1 MKSPQSKS
9 SPRSSVSS
17 AKSAVKARSKSEIEN
32 PKSEIVL
39 FSVTG
44 MSPAV
49 LSETVWAL
57 AHANPPVIPHR
68 VIAVTTLPG
77 KARIEDELFK
87 PSPDYG
93 NRTVW
98 QALRETI
105 FEQCGLTRS
114 SRRGE
119 APSEKSGIQN
129 QKSKI
134 EVSLLTSAATG
145 QGKLEIPLLIFDEVR
160 LISRR
165 DAKLGRSFPLED
177 IRTPADNELAA
188 DFILEELR
196 KLTENADTQVI
207 ASLAGGRK
215 TMGAL
220 LYAGL
225 SLLGRA
231 QDRLTHVLVSEPFED
246 PGLSPRFY
254 FPGPPE
260 TLHQHPRTGG
270 VHRNDAAR
278 LWLADVPFVR
288 LRELFPKQL
297 GRYPGTF
304 SALVRAYSQRIEEIS
319 GPPEVALEDA
329 DLSLRVTGV
338 RVALALREF
347 ALFSFL
353 LERCRDAAPAYRQQK
368 DALEDFK
375 AWLAGWGKRFGPF
388 TRQREVAESWKAP
401 SDEDLRKQL
410 SSARKKFA
418 AAGLGRFEP
427 YLLPQRGAFGL
438 CVRVVG

>member
-1 MKSPQSKS
+1 MKSTQPKS
-9 SPRSSVSS
+9 SRRSSASS
-17 AKSAVKARSKSEIEN
+17 AKSLVKARSKSEIEN
-32 PKSEIVL
+32 PKSEIIL

-49 LSETVWAL
+49 LTETVWAL
-57 AHANPPVIPHR
+57 AHAKPPVIPQR

-77 KARIEDELFK
+77 KARIEDELFT
-87 PSPDYG
+87 PSPEYG

-105 FEQCGLTRS
+105 FAQCGLARS
-114 SRRGE
+114 SRREE
-119 APSEKSGIQN
+119 APFENSGTPKPKSE
-129 QKSKI
+129 I
-134 EVSLLTSAATG
+134 EVSLLTSAATA
-145 QGKLEIPLLIFDEVR
+145 QGSLEIPFLIFDEVR

-165 DAKLGRSFPLED
+165 DAKLGRSFPLPD
-177 IRTPADNELAA
+177 IRTPADNEVAA

-220 LYAGL
+220 LYAAL
-225 SLLGRA
+225 SLLGRP
-231 QDRLTHVLVSEPFED
+231 QDRLTHVLVSEPFDD

-254 FPGPPE
+254 FPLQPE

-270 VHRNDAAR
+270 VHRGDAAR

-319 GPPEVALEDA
+319 GPPEVALDND
-329 DLSLRVTGV
+329 DLSLRVNGV
-338 RVALALREF
+338 RVALAAREF
-347 ALFSFL
+347 AVFAFL
-353 LERCRDAAPAYRQQK
+353 SERCRDGAPPYRQQK
-368 DALEDFK
+368 DAVEDFK
-375 AWLAGWGKRFGPF
+375 AWLAAWGQRFGPF
-388 TRQREVAESWKAP
+388 TRQREVADTWRDL
-401 SDEDLRKQL
+401 DEQDFRKQL
-410 SSARKKFA
+410 SAARKKFE
-418 AAGLGRFEP
+418 AAGLARFEP
-427 YLLPQRGAFGL
+427 FLLPQRGAFSL
-438 CVRVVG
+438 RIKLVA